1 MKFSWGHKIAFAYLA
16 FVAGIMFLVY
26 KASQQKFDLV
36 TEDYYGEE
44 LKYQNVIDQ
53 KGRVAQLSAAPVITH
68 SVNEV
73 NIQLPG
79 EFNGKEVKGELYLY
93 RPSDATKDLRKA
105 FTINGNYFKLELPQ
119 SLSGIYDVKLSWQ
132 AEGQSFYNEQ
142 KIFF

>member
-1 MKFSWGHKIAFAYLA
+1 MKISWGHKIALVYLA
-16 FVAGIMFLVY
+16 FIAGIMFLAY

-53 KGRVAQLSAAPVITH
+53 KDRVTQLSSAPVITH

-73 NIQLPG
+73 KVQLPG
-79 EFNGKEVKGELYLY
+79 EFTGKAVKGELYLY
-93 RPSDATKDLRKA
+93 RPSDATKDLRQPFA
-105 FTINGNYFKLELPQ
+105 INGNYFRLQLPQ
-119 SLSGIYDVKLSWQ
+119 SLSGMYDVKLSWQ
-132 AEGQSFYNEQ
+132 ANGQTFFNEQ